1 MIVTGKSG
9 CGKSAI
15 IQHIALKYRK
25 EGWTVKPVRDIE
37 EIVSAPFINTQT
49 KEILFVFNDPLGKE
63 SLDDILYDKWER
75 YEEAL
80 PYFLKRAKLLMS
92 CRKFVLSDKNV
103 KGPITD
109 ASNIIDIN
117 TDCCKL
123 TEKEKENIL
132 KIYKIDETFSKEECD
147 EIVQI
152 EEYFPLLCKLY
163 SRKSKSEIEGLDFF
177 KKPEKFLADEIR
189 GLRRKKRDNIV
200 L

>member
-25 EGWTVKPVRDIE
+25 EGWSVKPVKDIE
-37 EIVSAPFINTQT
+37 EIVFAPFIETQF
-49 KEILFVFNDPLGKE
+49 KKILFVFNDPLGKE
-63 SLDDILYDKWER
+63 SLDDILYNKWER

-80 PYFLKRAKLLMS
+80 PYFLKRAKLLIS

-103 KGPITD
+103 KGLITD

-123 TEKEKENIL
+123 TENEKENIL
-132 KIYKIDETFSKEECD
+132 KIYKIDEAFSKEDCA

-163 SRKSKSEIEGLDFF
+163 SRKSNSEIEGLDFF
-177 KKPEKFLADEIR
+177 KKPEKVLADEIR
-189 GLRRKKRDNIV
+189 GLRRKKKNNIV

>member
-37 EIVSAPFINTQT
+37 EIVSVPFIETQF
-49 KEILFVFNDPLGKE
+49 KKILFVFNDPLGKE
-63 SLDDILYDKWER
+63 SLDDILYNKWEK

-80 PYFLKRAKLLMS
+80 TYFLKRAKLLMS
-92 CRKFVLSDKNV
+92 CRKGVLSDKKV
-103 KGPITD
+103 KGLITD

-123 TEKEKENIL
+123 TENEKENIL
-132 KIYKIDETFSKEECD
+132 KIYKIDETFSQEECA

-163 SRKSKSEIEGLDFF
+163 SRKSKGEIEGLDFF
-177 KKPEKFLADEIR
+177 FKIPEQL
-189 GLRRKKRDNIV
+189 
-200 L
+200 